1 MKNIKVKYSDEA
13 INECVRL
20 SDRYIMDKAMP
31 DKAID
36 VLDEAGASM
45 NMTIEKP
52 ENIKLLEARKT
63 EIMETKK
70 MVVLK
75 KKYEE
80 AA

>member
-1 MKNIKVKYSDEA
+1 
-13 INECVRL
+13 
-20 SDRYIMDKAMP
+20 MDKAMP

-70 MVVLK
+70 MVVLNK
-75 KKYEE
+75 NMKRPLNLGRKRKLILSYLLLILIGKLNWH
-80 AA
+80 

>member
-1 MKNIKVKYSDEA
+1 MNIKDKYEKHHKVKYSDEA

-52 ENIKLLEARKT
+52 ENIKLLELGKLRLWKPRKW
-63 EIMETKK
+63 
-70 MVVLK
+70 LF
-75 KKYEE
+75 
-80 AA
+80 

>member
-1 MKNIKVKYSDEA
+1 
-13 INECVRL
+13 
-20 SDRYIMDKAMP
+20 MDKAMP

-75 KKYEE
+75 QKI
-80 AA
+80 

>member
-1 MKNIKVKYSDEA
+1 
-13 INECVRL
+13 
-20 SDRYIMDKAMP
+20 MDKAMP

-70 MVVLK
+70 MVVLNK
-75 KKYEE
+75 NMKRPLNLG
-80 AA
+80 